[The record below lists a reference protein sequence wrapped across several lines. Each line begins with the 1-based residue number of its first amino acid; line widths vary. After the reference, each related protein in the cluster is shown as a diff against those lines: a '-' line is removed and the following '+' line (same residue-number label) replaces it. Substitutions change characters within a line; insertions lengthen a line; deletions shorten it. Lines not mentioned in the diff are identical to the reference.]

1 MKKIWAKVCIS
12 HVCKMRIADLI
23 QMFVLLGGGGK
34 VDQNLQDG
42 QD

>member
-23 QMFVLLGGGGK
+23 QMFVLLGGKK